1 MPVLTVADSSKQMQQ
16 RRQWWLSLT
25 WDELDVQVGSTLE
38 GRGLLSV
45 SDRRGIEALKMWLG
59 VRGNETAENVCNVY
73 TLNYR

>member
-1 MPVLTVADSSKQMQQ
+1 
-16 RRQWWLSLT
+16 LT